1 MTRSQHCKTDY
12 KPLPSANAFCQSSLG
27 SKAIFQENAR
37 PHTASVRRERLCTTR
52 ATTGGRG
59 EGGGKGQQ
67 QQSEPTLPPMAEPAN
82 TRVGFVGLGIMGY
95 PMALN
100 LLKAGYSITVWNR
113 SPEKCDDL
121 AAGGASVARTPAEVA
136 ASCDIVIA
144 MLADP
149 EACLAV
155 ALGPDGIAEAM
166 GPGKG
171 YVDVSTVDADTS
183 TKVAS
188 AIRATG
194 ATFLEAPVSG
204 SKGPAEQGTLIFLT
218 AGDKALYDASG
229 PLLDVMGKASFF
241 LGDVGAGARMKL
253 VVNMIMGSMMEAF
266 SEGLI
271 LAEGAGLQKRDVVE
285 VLGLGAMACPLF
297 ALKGPAMCENK
308 YPTAFPLKHQHK
320 DMRLALQLAE
330 SLGRRTPVAA
340 AATGEYAAAMDQGLG
355 DADFSAVLEAVALQN
370 RK

>member
-1 MTRSQHCKTDY
+1 MYQGNRSNATSNRQGYQTRVFIPCAAQ
-12 KPLPSANAFCQSSLG
+12 G
-27 SKAIFQENAR
+27 EE
-37 PHTASVRRERLCTTR
+37 SV
-52 ATTGGRG
+52 G
-59 EGGGKGQQ
+59 EAVVAA
-67 QQSEPTLPPMAEPAN
+67 AEPAT

-100 LLKAGYSITVWNR
+100 LLKAGYSLTIWNR
-113 SPEKCDDL
+113 SPEKCDNL
-121 AAGGASVARTPAEVA
+121 AARGASVAETPAEVA
-136 ASCDIVIA
+136 AASDIVVA

-155 ALGPDGIAEAM
+155 ALGPDGIAGEM

-183 TKVAS
+183 MKVAS
-188 AIRATG
+188 AIRASG
-194 ATFLEAPVSG
+194 AAFLEAPVSG
-204 SKGPAEQGTLIFLT
+204 SKDAAKQGTLIFLT
-218 AGDKALYDASG
+218 AGDKTLYDAAT
-229 PLLDVMGKASFF
+229 PLLDVMGKASFY
-241 LGDVGAGARMKL
+241 LGDVGAGACMKL

-271 LAEGAGLQKRDVVE
+271 LADSAGLEMTDVVE

-308 YPTAFPLKHQHK
+308 FPTAFPLKHQHK

-340 AATGEYAAAMDQGLG
+340 AATAEYSAAMDLRLG
-355 DADFSAVLEAVALQN
+355 DKDFSAVLLAVALWN